1 MISIDLINSIGCFH
15 KTFADFVTGTNSPYH
30 RHEDSY
36 EIYLYIKGNLKMY
49 VEQHCF
55 IPIPGTLVLVRP
67 NELHRCLVLDNSPYE
82 RIVININR
90 ECLHALSS
98 GQSNLLTCFHPASA
112 NASPITQ
119 ISPSRL
125 TKFVTYTDDFLRYQQ
140 RDVWGKDLL
149 ATTCIIRLLV
159 LINQCFLFC
168 KSEKFNNIMPAIV
181 IETMRYIETH
191 LTDKITLSDIAEKL
205 NYSSNYLS
213 KQFKIHTGLTLR
225 EYIFDKKI
233 EAAKSALQEGMSVS
247 NACTTAGFN
256 DYANFIRS
264 FTKKTGISPGRYRA
278 EHFGL

>member
-1 MISIDLINSIGCFH
+1 MINIDLINSIGCFH
-15 KTFADFVTGTNSPYH
+15 RTFADFFTGANPPYH

-55 IPIPGTLVLVRP
+55 IPSPGTLVLVRP
-67 NELHRCLVLDNSPYE
+67 NELHRCLILDNSPYE
-82 RIVININR
+82 RVVININR
-90 ECLHALSS
+90 ECLNALSS
-98 GQSNLLTCFHPASA
+98 EKSSVLTCFHPASP
-112 NASPITQ
+112 SVCRIIQ
-119 ISPSRL
+119 ISPSKL
-125 TKFVTYTDDFLRYQQ
+125 TKFVTYADDFLRYQQ
-140 RDVWGKDLL
+140 SDVWGKDLL

-159 LINQCFLFC
+159 LLNQCFLTC
-168 KSEKFNNIMPAIV
+168 KGEKFNNIMPEIV
-181 IETMRYIETH
+181 IQTMRYIEAH
-191 LTDKITLSDIAEKL
+191 LTDKITLSGIAEEL

-264 FTKKTGISPGRYRA
+264 FTKKTGISPGRFRM
-278 EHFGL
+278 EHD

>member
-1 MISIDLINSIGCFH
+1 MIDIDLINGIGCFH
-15 KTFADFVTGTNSPYH
+15 RTFADFVTGANPPYH
-30 RHEDSY
+30 RHEDTY

-55 IPIPGTLVLVRP
+55 IPSPGTLVLVRP

-82 RIVININR
+82 RIVINVNR
-90 ECLHALSS
+90 ECLNALSS
-98 GQSNLLTCFHPASA
+98 EHSNLLTCFHPASQ
-112 NASPITQ
+112 NTFRITQ
-119 ISPSRL
+119 ISPSTL

-140 RDVWGKDLL
+140 SDIWGKDLL
-149 ATTCIIRLLV
+149 AATCIIRLLV
-159 LINQCFLFC
+159 LINQCFLSC
-168 KSEKFNNIMPAIV
+168 KGEKFNNIMPEIV
-181 IETMRYIETH
+181 IETMRYIEAH
-191 LTDKITLSDIAEKL
+191 LTDGITLSGIAEKL

-278 EHFGL
+278 EHD